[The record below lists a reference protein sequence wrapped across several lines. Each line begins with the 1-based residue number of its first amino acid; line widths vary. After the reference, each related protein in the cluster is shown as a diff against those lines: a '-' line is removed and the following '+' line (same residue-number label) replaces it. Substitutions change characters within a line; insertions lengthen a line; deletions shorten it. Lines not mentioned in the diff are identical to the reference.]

1 MLFVLRMFRNHLF
14 PGIHIDYTHNNDNIF
29 GCFST
34 CNNNFD
40 NRNNI
45 GNSCPVTADNMH
57 GQWFRAVIVL
67 RRCELFRLYKR
78 HVGLFL
84 RPTLRNAGTLPLPQ
98 QHRPLLFP
106 QQPLRLRHRHPHRRL
121 QHRYVRKT
129 HSNAVE
135 PRYSSAVMVDGST
148 LSRIPRRAGMLLR
161 VRNRIVTGC
170 RNKSGIDNLW
180 YRHYNPHVH
189 WIGGG
194 CYSRI
199 GNDNGWKKKRFK
211 PPTRRTF
218 NPEITFLRRKQPE
231 GPRL

>member
-1 MLFVLRMFRNHLF
+1 
-14 PGIHIDYTHNNDNIF
+14 
-29 GCFST
+29 
-34 CNNNFD
+34 
-40 NRNNI
+40 
-45 GNSCPVTADNMH
+45 MH

-78 HVGLFL
+78 HVGSFSGQLYAM
-84 RPTLRNAGTLPLPQ
+84 RVRYPCRNNTD
-98 QHRPLLFP
+98 
-106 QQPLRLRHRHPHRRL
+106 
-121 QHRYVRKT
+121 
-129 HSNAVE
+129 HSYSRNNPYDYDTDTRIADYNIGMFGKHTGNAVE

-161 VRNRIVTGC
+161 CWNRIVAGC

>member
-78 HVGLFL
+78 HVGSFSGQLY
-84 RPTLRNAGTLPLPQ
+84 A
-98 QHRPLLFP
+98 
-106 QQPLRLRHRHPHRRL
+106 
-121 QHRYVRKT
+121 
-129 HSNAVE
+129 
-135 PRYSSAVMVDGST
+135 M
-148 LSRIPRRAGMLLR
+148 R
-161 VRNRIVTGC
+161 VRYPC
-170 RNKSGIDNLW
+170 RNNTDHS
-180 YRHYNPHVH
+180 
-189 WIGGG
+189 
-194 CYSRI
+194 YSRNNPYYYDTDTRIADYNI
-199 GNDNGWKKKRFK
+199 GMFGKHTAMQWNHA
-211 PPTRRTF
+211 
-218 NPEITFLRRKQPE
+218 IHLQ
-231 GPRL
+231 